1 MSTYLNHQLRVP
13 KVIYNVT
20 VTRLKFVENIER
32 FFPSTKMSMQLLIR
46 ARPGFSN
53 GALVKIRFERGPV
66 LTKNT
71 MVFKLAKIMFS
82 MF

>member
-1 MSTYLNHQLRVP
+1 MSTYLKHQLRVP

-20 VTRLKFVENIER
+20 VKTLKFVGGIER
-32 FFPSTKMSMQLLIR
+32 VFPSTKMSMQLLIR

-53 GALVKIRFERGPV
+53 GALVKFRFERRPV

-71 MVFKLAKIMFS
+71 MVFKLAKIIFPMF
-82 MF
+82 